1 MPRYFSIALFFIAA
15 TAHAQVDAPLPPRV
29 AAAKMTLPPGFKATL
44 FAGEPD
50 VVQPIA
56 FCFDD
61 RSRVWVAE
69 NHSYPDWESD
79 PKKGKDRVLIFEDT
93 DGDGVHDKRTV
104 FASNLQN
111 LSGINYGFGGIWLC
125 STPNLVFI
133 PMKDDAPAGP
143 PQIVLDGWSLKA
155 GHNVFNSLTWGP
167 DGWLYGCNGIIA
179 TSYVGRP
186 GTPQKDRVPINCGV
200 WRYHPT
206 KKKFEAVAHGTTNPW
221 GLDFDEHG
229 EMFITNCVIDHL
241 WHVVPGGHY
250 QRMYGEDLNPHVY
263 KLMPSICDHKHW
275 GGGSWTSSR
284 APGNVAGSASDRNK
298 QDAYKVHSEAGGGH
312 AHVGCMIYLGD
323 NWPERYRGGVF
334 MCNLHGNRIN
344 HDILERN
351 GSTYVARH
359 AKDFMH
365 ANDPWFRGM
374 AIHYGPDGGVY
385 VSDWTDTG
393 ECHNYK
399 VVDRTNGRIFKIT
412 YGDVKPWKGD
422 LATLSDE
429 ELVNLQLWT
438 SMRRKN
444 EWLVRHSRRILQE
457 RASSR
462 KIDRKAITALEENLG
477 DFGTDADRLRYLW
490 TLFSIGTLNEKRL
503 GELMEDDSE
512 RIRAWAIR
520 LVIEDHKP
528 TDGTLKILARR
539 ARLDSSFVRL
549 VLASVL
555 QRIEAKRRVP
565 IVSALLTH
573 EEDSSD
579 PFLPLMYWHA
589 IESIITRDGESM
601 WKLFANAKV
610 PLVREQMARRIATL
624 WNHSGD
630 LEQQIY
636 QRSYT
641 GFFLGRGP
649 VFDRDVLR
657 GFQEGFVGHRRIP
670 MPEDWIE
677 VYPSLIES
685 PLPEVRERALALAV
699 QFGDERAFTLLRK
712 LVPDRAQ
719 PAKEREA
726 ALKTLLFQQK
736 ADLVPILHDLLSD
749 ESLRGPAMRG
759 LAAFDDLQTPKLLI
773 QGYAKWNAEE
783 RSDALQTLSARS
795 PFALALLDALDAK
808 AIPRGDVNSY
818 TIRQLHSLKSPEVS
832 AKLTKIVGEVRPASA
847 DKAKLMAKYK
857 AELKPD
863 VLKKANLAN
872 GRALYTKACA
882 NCHRL
887 FGEGG
892 DGDIGPDLTG
902 SQRTN
907 LDYILENVLDPS
919 AIVPREY
926 QVTIVETKQGRTLNG
941 IVKTENDAALTL
953 QLQNEVVVVPKGDIA
968 TRTPTTVSMMPDGA
982 FDALRIEEV
991 RDLVAY
997 LASPTQ
1003 VALKK

>member
-1 MPRYFSIALFFIAA
+1 
-15 TAHAQVDAPLPPRV
+15 
-29 AAAKMTLPPGFKATL
+29 
-44 FAGEPD
+44 
-50 VVQPIA
+50 
-56 FCFDD
+56 
-61 RSRVWVAE
+61 
-69 NHSYPDWESD
+69 
-79 PKKGKDRVLIFEDT
+79 
-93 DGDGVHDKRTV
+93 
-104 FASNLQN
+104 
-111 LSGINYGFGGIWLC
+111 
-125 STPNLVFI
+125 
-133 PMKDDAPAGP
+133 
-143 PQIVLDGWSLKA
+143 
-155 GHNVFNSLTWGP
+155 
-167 DGWLYGCNGIIA
+167 
-179 TSYVGRP
+179 
-186 GTPQKDRVPINCGV
+186 
-200 WRYHPT
+200 
-206 KKKFEAVAHGTTNPW
+206 
-221 GLDFDEHG
+221 
-229 EMFITNCVIDHL
+229 
-241 WHVVPGGHY
+241 
-250 QRMYGEDLNPHVY
+250 
-263 KLMPSICDHKHW
+263 
-275 GGGSWTSSR
+275 
-284 APGNVAGSASDRNK
+284 
-298 QDAYKVHSEAGGGH
+298 
-312 AHVGCMIYLGD
+312 
-323 NWPERYRGGVF
+323 
-334 MCNLHGNRIN
+334 
-344 HDILERN
+344 
-351 GSTYVARH
+351 
-359 AKDFMH
+359 
-365 ANDPWFRGM
+365 
-374 AIHYGPDGGVY
+374 
-385 VSDWTDTG
+385 
-393 ECHNYK
+393 
-399 VVDRTNGRIFKIT
+399 
-412 YGDVKPWKGD
+412 
-422 LATLSDE
+422 
-429 ELVNLQLWT
+429 
-438 SMRRKN
+438 
-444 EWLVRHSRRILQE
+444 
-457 RASSR
+457 
-462 KIDRKAITALEENLG
+462 
-477 DFGTDADRLRYLW
+477 
-490 TLFSIGTLNEKRL
+490 
-503 GELMEDDSE
+503 
-512 RIRAWAIR
+512 
-520 LVIEDHKP
+520 
-528 TDGTLKILARR
+528 
-539 ARLDSSFVRL
+539 
-549 VLASVL
+549 
-555 QRIEAKRRVP
+555 
-565 IVSALLTH
+565 
-573 EEDSSD
+573 
-579 PFLPLMYWHA
+579 
-589 IESIITRDGESM
+589 M